1 MSHETAAASTEEISG
16 WISAAA
22 TAEAQSQAEIASSA
36 ETSLAAPA
44 PPPSLHE
51 TRIHSSLH
59 RARTKT
65 FVRMAKPFRRLFRN
79 QGAVNDSLIEAVHHL
94 AAQNEEMMQQIE
106 DLKGVVNGLRNQLR
120 RTPQH
125 EPKATSPRP
134 DEGRNTNA

>member
-1 MSHETAAASTEEISG
+1 L
-16 WISAAA
+16 
-22 TAEAQSQAEIASSA
+22 AEAEAHAEGASAA
-36 ETSLAAPA
+36 ETSLTSPAPA
-44 PPPSLHE
+44 PTLHE

-94 AAQNEEMMQQIE
+94 AAQNEEMLQQIE

-120 RTPQH
+120 RVPQH
-125 EPKATSPRP
+125 EPRSALATRSDASNTKA
-134 DEGRNTNA
+134 